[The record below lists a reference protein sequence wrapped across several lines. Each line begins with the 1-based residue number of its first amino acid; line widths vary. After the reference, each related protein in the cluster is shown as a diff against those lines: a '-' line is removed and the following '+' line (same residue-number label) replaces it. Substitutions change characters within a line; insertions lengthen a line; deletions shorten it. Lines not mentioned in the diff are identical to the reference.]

1 MLRIMLRIIYFY
13 LDCKNTKITN
23 EMRRMNLY
31 FLIGIGKT
39 AHTREDTENV
49 VIHGVYADNASDAR

>member
-1 MLRIMLRIIYFY
+1 MLGIMLGITYFY
-13 LDCKNTKITN
+13 LDCKNTKRTN
-23 EMRRMNLY
+23 ESI

-49 VIHGVYADNASDAR
+49 VIHGVYADDTSDAR